1 LWSTHPSASSRRK
14 GAIRMRDHNAERGD
28 VPHPVYGPMHWAAAR
43 AISECWESVG
53 AHWRVNSTAVFT
65 TP

>member
-1 LWSTHPSASSRRK
+1 
-14 GAIRMRDHNAERGD
+14 MRDHNAERGD